1 MVLCREDPWFLQRVW
16 PNGSEFLEDII
27 ILYFEKNIYNIV
39 SIYVLHKIILFQQT
53 EDDWSV
59 KCIAQYIWFCLFT
72 LKSMHKQGDVK

>member
-1 MVLCREDPWFLQRVW
+1 MTENSWRIY
-16 PNGSEFLEDII
+16 S
-27 ILYFEKNIYNIV
+27 FEKNIYIV

-59 KCIAQYIWFCLFT
+59 KCIAQYIWVCLFT